1 MITYHAPDRPKIFS
15 PDLWRVLG
23 RELARTLRYRL
34 PRQVGIEWVDLKRMQ
49 QLNAQYRQKNHPTD
63 VLSFTAETSE
73 VDGDLY
79 LGDLVICPAYAVEE
93 AKRRGIP
100 AKEEVL
106 RLIVHGTLHLVG
118 YDHVTL
124 KEEAHMFAVQER
136 VISRIMMLCLP
147 RY

>member
-15 PDLWRVLG
+15 PELWRILG
-23 RELARTLRYRL
+23 KEMARALRYRSE
-34 PRQVGIEWVDLKRMQ
+34 RQVGIEWVDLKRMQ
-49 QLNAQYRQKNHPTD
+49 QLNRQYRQKDHPTD
-63 VLSFTAETSE
+63 VLSFTAETPKI
-73 VDGDLY
+73 DGVRY
-79 LGDLVICPAYAVEE
+79 LGDLVICPAYASNE

-100 AKEEVL
+100 EKEEII

-118 YDHVTL
+118 YHHVTL

-136 VISRIMMLCLP
+136 CISRILELCQP